1 VALKWVEPK
10 RPDSPVHDVAD
21 NHLWGIWCEI
31 RPGNVNGH
39 RGGWLKCGDGGY
51 ETFCT
56 RELAQAR
63 VEQLEHEHNGNPHR
77 IATYVFLPVKVS
89 L

>member
-1 VALKWVEPK
+1 MTT
-10 RPDSPVHDVAD
+10 DSGAC
-21 NHLWGIWCEI
+21 NLWGIWCEI
-31 RPGNVNGH
+31 RGGVNGH

-63 VEQLEHEHNGNPHR
+63 VERLERERNGDPYR
-77 IATYVFLPVKVS
+77 IGTYVYLPVKVGP
-89 L
+89 